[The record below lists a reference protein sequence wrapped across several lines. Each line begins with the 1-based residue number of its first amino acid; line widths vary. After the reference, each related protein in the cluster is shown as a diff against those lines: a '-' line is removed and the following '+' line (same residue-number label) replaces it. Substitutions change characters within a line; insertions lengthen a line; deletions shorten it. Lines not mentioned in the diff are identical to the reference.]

1 LIRNIMMAALYVH
14 DHVVHFYHL
23 HSLDWV
29 DIVNALKA
37 DPKKA
42 AELAA
47 LFCWSHWKMRTHR
60 ADRRGGGRQSAG
72 NRYAH
77 EAALFARL
85 SAHAHCPRH
94 RSERPAGRV
103 LHARRNAR
111 SGAVRDQH
119 RSIRAIDPMQ
129 VIDFKRS
136 GFL

>member
-60 ADRRGGGRQSAG
+60 ADPLR
-72 NRYAH
+72 
-77 EAALFARL
+77 
-85 SAHAHCPRH
+85 
-94 RSERPAGRV
+94 
-103 LHARRNAR
+103 AR
-111 SGAVRDQH
+111 SRAF
-119 RSIRAIDPMQ
+119 RAIIRP
-129 VIDFKRS
+129 RS
-136 GFL
+136 LPTTSE